1 MREIR
6 NLFTDPLPAG
16 TGTWSVD
23 NGNNKGTPA
32 TCTVTGSQLLVQ
44 GYETTSNAYVVRN
57 VPNVPAGEY
66 VLSVK
71 SVSGTSPTFYG
82 NRLFL
87 IADSMWHILGIVPSS
102 KLNARGVLQFDNPST
117 RGLRVLFQAPNKAN
131 RVAYERMLLCTA
143 EDYEAM
149 LAAGVEWFSG
159 DMTIRGGLP
168 PRRLY
173 PHVDRRT
180 ALVVVA

>member
-1 MREIR
+1 MSEIR

-71 SVSGTSPTFYG
+71 SVSETSPTFYD

-87 IADSMWHILGIVPSS
+87 ITDSTWHILGTVTSS

-117 RGLRVLFQAPNKAN
+117 RGLRVLSQAPNKAS

-149 LAAGVEWFSG
+149 LAANVEWFSG
-159 DMTIRGGLP
+159 TTYLRPGGLSLLA
-168 PRRLY
+168 LY
-173 PHVDRRT
+173 PHH
-180 ALVVVA
+180 LELEVVA